1 MSIVTGPHTRLEGSG
16 LRFLRDL
23 GWSLRAWT
31 KAPLFV
37 VFTVCLYAADA
48 ARVPFLG
55 TLILLFRVGFSGT
68 QWLFYL
74 SAFTGTK
81 LLMGDALSATK
92 EYVGRYLRLG
102 LLVVGTWVYP
112 IVIYVALRWAKEHP
126 GSQGQPI
133 PIPTWARVA
142 VLLGSF
148 VLDVLLTFVGPE
160 LAYNTTSVFEAL
172 RRGFRYLRT
181 SLPSSAWYVLTPG
194 LTFSTGF
201 LVFPNTVLGTGRT
214 FAFAVIGGMAGF
226 AFKGAIAAFY
236 LREHSQ
242 IPERSSYAV
251 PARWLHRWESDR
263 DARELLVR
271 GPLGQ

>member
-1 MSIVTGPHTRLEGSG
+1 
-16 LRFLRDL
+16 LRDL
-23 GWSLRAWT
+23 GWSLRAWK

-37 VFTVCLYAADA
+37 VFTACLYAADA

-74 SAFTGTK
+74 SVFTGTQ

-112 IVIYVALRWAKEHP
+112 IVIYVAIRWAREHP
-126 GSQGQPI
+126 DGQHQAI
-133 PIPTWARVA
+133 PIPTWARVT

-148 VLDVLLTFVGPE
+148 VLDVLLTFVGPA
-160 LAYNTTSVFEAL
+160 LAFSTTSVFEAL
-172 RRGFRYLRT
+172 RSGLSYLRR

-194 LTFSTGF
+194 LTLSTGF
-201 LVFPNTVLGTGRT
+201 LVFPNTVLGTSHT
-214 FAFAVIGGMAGF
+214 FAIAVFGGMAGF

-236 LREHSQ
+236 LRAHPE
-242 IPERSSYAV
+242 IPGRTSYAV

-263 DARELLVR
+263 DARELLAR
-271 GPLGQ
+271 GPLSR